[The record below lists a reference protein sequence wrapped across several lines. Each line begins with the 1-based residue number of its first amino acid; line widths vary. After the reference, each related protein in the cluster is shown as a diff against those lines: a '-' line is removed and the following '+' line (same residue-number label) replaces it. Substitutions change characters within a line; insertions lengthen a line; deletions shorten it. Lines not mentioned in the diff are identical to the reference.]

1 MNQMRK
7 LMVFTIIGL
16 FIGAGF
22 TVTIAENQSKNEQS
36 GTIQMSSDDFCNILY
51 PNGGEEITGGC
62 EVRWEVDYPVVSYG
76 SCLSQIRIG
85 EEESDLIVTPP
96 HHRYCHTLNTKNIDD
111 GMYKA
116 HLTVYLDEDDDGI
129 PDCILGKDASDGLF
143 TVTNGP
149 YQPCKPSGPVNG
161 RPGIEYTFS
170 TSTTHSHGDDWDIE
184 YMFSWGDGDRTEWL
198 GPFPSGQQVFAN
210 HSWNEN
216 GSYSVRV
223 QAKGPWDR
231 ESKWSESLEVRISQ
245 SAPEKPTLTGPSEG
259 KTGVEYTFNVSTND
273 LDGDDVF
280 YLFDWYTEVDSEWQG
295 PVSSGATYSATH
307 VFSNNGSYSIKV
319 KAKDSYGA
327 ESDWS
332 DPLVIT
338 MPKDKQVDSL
348 FFRFTTNQKPVFS
361 ILQELFS
368 FNLEE

>member
-1 MNQMRK
+1 MRK

-16 FIGAGF
+16 FIGAGV
-22 TVTIAENQSKNEQS
+22 TVTIAEDQSKDEQ
-36 GTIQMSSDDFCNILY
+36 GVTIQLGSDDCCNILY

-62 EVRWEVDYPVVSYG
+62 EVRWEICAQYPPVYY
-76 SCLSQIRIG
+76 LSQVSIG
-85 EEESDLIVTPP
+85 GEKSEFIPSSSN
-96 HHRYCHTLNTKNIDD
+96 HKYCYTLNTNNIDD
-111 GMYKA
+111 GMYNA
-116 HLTVYLDEDDDGI
+116 VVTLYGDEDDDGI
-129 PDCILGKDASDGLF
+129 PDCIACQDSSDGLF
-143 TVTNGP
+143 TVINGP
-149 YQPCKPSGPVNG
+149 YPPSKPSGPEEG

-170 TSTTHSHGDDWDIE
+170 TSTTHSHGDNWDIE
-184 YMFSWGDGDRTEWL
+184 YMFSWDDGDRTEWL

-210 HSWNEN
+210 HSWDEA
-216 GSYSVRV
+216 GSYSVKV

-231 ESKWSESLEVRISQ
+231 ESRWSESLEVLISQ
-245 SAPEKPTLTGPSEG
+245 SAPEKPILTGPSEG
-259 KTGVEYTFNVSTND
+259 KTGVEYTFNVTTND
-273 LDGDDVF
+273 PDGDDVF

-307 VFSNNGSYSIKV
+307 VFNENGSYSIKV
-319 KAKDSYGA
+319 KAKDSYDA

-348 FFRFTTNQKPVFS
+348 FFRFITNQKPFFS